1 MKFNRGAGNP
11 NDFGLREEHGPDDM
25 TDGAA
30 VQDFALPYFDTGHDA
45 DQYHAGSDYDDAL
58 NALAFHARPYDDESK
73 KEPTRTRSV

>member
-30 VQDFALPYFDTGHDA
+30 VQDFALAYGGEKRTDWFHVDNAFSLLVSTIAPMPSNE
-45 DQYHAGSDYDDAL
+45 QIKVISNYD
-58 NALAFHARPYDDESK
+58 R
-73 KEPTRTRSV
+73 